1 LRAIPTL
8 QGCPALSKA
17 ASILARRMVVAPLGS
32 RVDRANRSSRPDP
45 APGGSHTGH
54 RGRKGALRSS
64 GRSCSWASPGSLT
77 PRLGRHILARLM
89 DRHAIVSECRQQA
102 AHCRTRAETASDERV
117 RALLVSMALIWTKLA
132 EEAEPIQRTMR
143 GVANDDTAGQTQ
155 VPRGSASDAM
165 PTLQDTDESAQVR
178 ASPWTQV
185 R

>member
-1 LRAIPTL
+1 
-8 QGCPALSKA
+8 
-17 ASILARRMVVAPLGS
+17 
-32 RVDRANRSSRPDP
+32 
-45 APGGSHTGH
+45 
-54 RGRKGALRSS
+54 
-64 GRSCSWASPGSLT
+64 
-77 PRLGRHILARLM
+77 M

-132 EEAEPIQRTMR
+132 EEAEPIQRTKL

-178 ASPWTQV
+178 ASPWPQV